1 MEALE
6 IVRVH
11 VDDLEALQAIGRA
24 TFKETFSVNNS
35 EDSMVKYL
43 EEGFSAERLSTELS
57 NPESQFYF
65 ARIGESVIG
74 YLKLN
79 TGQAQ
84 TELQETE
91 GLEIERIYV
100 LQQYHGMKVGQVL
113 YEKAIAVARDM
124 NLGYVWLGVWEE
136 NPRAINFY
144 SKNGFVAFDKHV
156 FKLGDEEQTDVM
168 MKKLL

>member
-6 IVRVH
+6 IVRAH
-11 VDDLEALQAIGRA
+11 MDDLEGLQAIGRA
-24 TFKETFSVNNS
+24 TFRETFSVNNS
-35 EDSMVKYL
+35 EESMAKYL
-43 EEGFSAERLSTELS
+43 KEGFSSERLSTELN
-57 NPESQFYF
+57 NPGSQFYL
-65 ARIGESVIG
+65 ARIGKSVIG

-84 TELQETE
+84 TELQEAE

-100 LQQYHGMKVGQVL
+100 LKQHHGMKVGQVL
-113 YEKAIAVARDM
+113 YEKAIAVAREM

-156 FKLGDEEQTDVM
+156 FKLGDEEQTDIM
-168 MKKLL
+168 MKKVL